1 MEPTPP
7 VPPTH
12 TIVRIVDGIFNKAR
26 IRQFIAVTLTGLIG
40 YETVITNNIDAIT
53 LIGVY
58 GTVLGF
64 YFGDQKE

>member
-1 MEPTPP
+1 MEPNTQI
-7 VPPTH
+7 PPTH

-26 IRQFIAVTLTGLIG
+26 IRQFIAVTLTVLIG
-40 YETVITNNIDAIT
+40 YETIVTNNIDAIT

-64 YFGDQKE
+64 YFGDQSE